1 MTNLFQVKCPKPDS
15 RKGGL
20 LAEPELFPLFKTIS
34 ELDVLKHEPCYSI
47 GATIIATSDRD

>member
-20 LAEPELFPLFKTIS
+20 LTEPELFPLFKTIS